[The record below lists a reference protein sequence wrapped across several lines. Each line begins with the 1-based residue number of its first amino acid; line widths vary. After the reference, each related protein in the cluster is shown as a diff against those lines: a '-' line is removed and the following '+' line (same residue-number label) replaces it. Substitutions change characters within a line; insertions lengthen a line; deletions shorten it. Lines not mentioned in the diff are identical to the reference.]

1 MLTGLSAAYDAQRSR
16 VPYGTTRRRYLTL
29 TRTLNLVSTRTK
41 TTGRRLQTVGQAPL
55 EQLEV
60 VLEHAHNT
68 VGGGVGV
75 GGGAPQL
82 LAAR

>member
-29 TRTLNLVSTRTK
+29 TRTLNLVSTR